1 MLRQS
6 SPVVAT
12 EIAQQIDH
20 QLPEYAEPTRPFA
33 VQRLRLIERAIGGFI
48 DQLEHPVFP
57 TPEDIR
63 WLQRFGGTE
72 AREGHRLETVQN
84 AFLIGAWVGW
94 RRIAQECRR
103 LCVSSALLC
112 ELGDAAYR
120 YADDLF
126 AATAQGYHAA
136 GDIGHADQQFRKTL
150 IDQILAESPT
160 DPRAFSPD
168 WPRRHTGRSPN
179 RPRSSF
185 SMADKAGRAGRIPV
199 VRSWPTLTVSR
210 PG

>member
-1 MLRQS
+1 M
-6 SPVVAT
+6 VAT